1 MAYLTSE
8 YQPIGS
14 FGAQVRPFLRIAL
27 PVWRMPS
34 TRRQLDEIQPSVTRD
49 EIASIFGNDLIARRM
64 SEMYLTS
71 SERSQLKV
79 SNKLRSA
86 LRAS

>member
-1 MAYLTSE
+1 M
-8 YQPIGS
+8 PS
-14 FGAQVRPFLRIAL
+14 FGSQVRPLLRIAL

-34 TRRQLDEIQPSVTRD
+34 INRQADEIQSGVTRD

-71 SERSQLKV
+71 SERSQLRI

-86 LRAS
+86 LRSS

>member
-8 YQPIGS
+8 YQPIS
-14 FGAQVRPFLRIAL
+14 NFGAQVRPFLRIAL

-34 TRRQLDEIQPSVTRD
+34 NRRQLDEIQPGVTRD

-71 SERSQLKV
+71 SERNQLKV

-86 LRAS
+86 LRAA